1 MLYSVLSRD
10 TERERGQLCC
20 IVFYLDTERERRGQL
35 CCIVFYLGIQRER
48 ERSAV
53 LYSVSRDRSA
63 SGYRE
68 RERSAVLY
76 SVLSRDTER
85 EGEVSC
91 VV

>member
-10 TERERGQLCC
+10 TERG
-20 IVFYLDTERERRGQL
+20 RGQL

-53 LYSVSRDRSA
+53 LYSV
-63 SGYRE
+63 
-68 RERSAVLY
+68 
-76 SVLSRDTER
+76 LSRDTER
-85 EGEVSC
+85 EREVSC